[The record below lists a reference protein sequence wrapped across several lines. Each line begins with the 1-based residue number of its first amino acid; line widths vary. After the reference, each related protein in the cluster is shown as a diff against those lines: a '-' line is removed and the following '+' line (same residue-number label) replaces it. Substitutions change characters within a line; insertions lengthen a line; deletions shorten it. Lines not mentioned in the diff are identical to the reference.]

1 MTATNT
7 AISSEPR
14 GRILLADDEATFLR
28 STADLLRREGYACDT
43 VPDAPTALERV
54 KASPYDLLI
63 SDLEMP
69 GNENL
74 ALIRKVAEIAGGLPV
89 IIITGF
95 PSTWSAI
102 AAIDLP
108 VCGYLLKPVGL
119 PDLLERVAVA
129 VARFRSY
136 QVMRGTEERLRQW
149 STDFA
154 QASARG
160 GAPAAGSVDAFL
172 ALTLRNV
179 MGSLTDLEQLGRA
192 LSGTSAERHACQ
204 ILNCPRGAQLME
216 AVQET
221 IRVLEETKGAFK
233 SKQLGDLRHR
243 LELVLQHN

>member
-1 MTATNT
+1 MTVTPER
-7 AISSEPR
+7 SR
-14 GRILLADDEATFLR
+14 GRILLADDEPTFLQ

-43 VPDAPTALERV
+43 VPDGPSALAQV
-54 KASPYDLLI
+54 QSSTYDLLI

-74 ALIRKVAEIAGGLPV
+74 ALIRKVAEMAGGLPV

-119 PDLLERVAVA
+119 RDLLERVAIA

-136 QVMRGTEERLRQW
+136 QVMRGAEERLRQS
-149 STDFA
+149 STDYA
-154 QASARG
+154 EMQTQG
-160 GAPAAGSVDAFL
+160 GPTGGVDAFL

-179 MGSLTDLEQLGRA
+179 MGSLSDLQQLGRA
-192 LSGTSAERHACQ
+192 LSGTSADRHACQ
-204 ILNCPRGAQLME
+204 ILNCPRGAQLLE
-216 AVQET
+216 AVRET
-221 IRVLEETKGAFK
+221 VRVLEETKGTFK
-233 SKQLGDLRHR
+233 SKQLGALRHG
-243 LELVLQHN
+243 LELLLDHH

>member
-1 MTATNT
+1 MTVTPER
-7 AISSEPR
+7 SR
-14 GRILLADDEATFLR
+14 GRILLADDEPTFLQ
-28 STADLLRREGYACDT
+28 STADLLRREGYACDI
-43 VPDAPTALERV
+43 VPDGPSALAQV
-54 KASPYDLLI
+54 GSSTYDLLI

-119 PDLLERVAVA
+119 PDLLDRVATA

-136 QVMRGTEERLRQW
+136 QVMRGAEERLRQS
-149 STDFA
+149 STDYA
-154 QASARG
+154 GLQTQG
-160 GAPAAGSVDAFL
+160 GPTGGVDAFL

-179 MGSLTDLEQLGRA
+179 MGSLSDLEQLGRA
-192 LSGTSAERHACQ
+192 LSGTSADRHACQ
-204 ILNCPRGAQLME
+204 ILNCPRGAQLTE
-216 AVQET
+216 AVREAV
-221 IRVLEETKGAFK
+221 RVLEATKGTFK
-233 SKQLGDLRHR
+233 SKQLGELRHS
-243 LELVLQHN
+243 LELLLDHH

>member
-1 MTATNT
+1 MT
-7 AISSEPR
+7 SQPVSLR
-14 GRILLADDEATFLR
+14 GRILLADDEFTFLQ
-28 STADLLRREGYACDT
+28 STADLLRREGYECDT
-43 VPDAPTALERV
+43 VPDAPGALARV
-54 KASPYDLLI
+54 ESAPYDLLI

-74 ALIRKVAEIAGGLPV
+74 GLIRKVAEIAGGLPV

-119 PDLLERVAVA
+119 PELLGRVATA

-149 STDFA
+149 SSDYARWTA
-154 QASARG
+154 QGSSQASG
-160 GAPAAGSVDAFL
+160 GIDGFL

-179 MGSLTDLEQLGRA
+179 MGSLSDLEQLGRA
-192 LSGTSAERHACQ
+192 LSGPVAQGHACQ
-204 ILNCPRGAQLME
+204 ILNCPRGTQLLE
-216 AVQET
+216 AVRQT
-221 IRVLEETKGAFK
+221 TRVLEETKGAFK
-233 SKQLGDLRHR
+233 SKQLGDLRR
-243 LELVLQHN
+243 ALELVLEHN